1 MSNKQDDTLEI
12 YLNGKID
19 KDNADEVEES
29 ILAALKENEH
39 KKLLVDMSDVS
50 EVTEDGLKMLKK
62 VGEECKDVELTNVTD
77 GIYEVFEKN
86 GLTSIMPVYQL
97 KLEF

>member
-62 VGEECKDVELTNVTD
+62 VGKECKDVELTNVTD

>member
-50 EVTEDGLKMLKK
+50 EVTE
-62 VGEECKDVELTNVTD
+62 CKDVELTNVTD